1 MKKIFILFF
10 VFVIVSIFIYG
21 TSFSWEGEMRTR
33 SSNYKFLYYDDS
45 KSVMDTRVRLYT
57 TATMSD
63 NLKAVVGFEIG
74 DFEWGNDDHNADYE
88 NVEVKNAYLEFSPDM
103 IDMLTFRVGLQSYAD
118 PFGSAVFDEDAAG
131 IMVMP
136 EFDGFNM
143 KAGFFVLEDDDVEN
157 DSHTFGIIDMSK
169 EMDALSLKGSFY
181 YNTIRESYTSIYLGA
196 GVDYMI
202 NDDLGVGGHFLYMS
216 WKLDPDID
224 DYDAQGYFGYL
235 YGEYTMD
242 KFSAKVNFGYTPAD
256 NSMDDPVFFNGVQP
270 YPYLYGLEYFFPGDV
285 YDKVAAQW
293 GYGSIPWMGSL
304 GSMVLS
310 ANLKYDFLFAN
321 IGFLNTTA
329 ENYDKSNLGTE
340 IDFGIDYDLTEKLNF
355 KAVYVMFS
363 VGEFYETYTPADN
376 DSAYELSTQLIYKF

>member
-1 MKKIFILFF
+1 MKKILLLLVFN
-10 VFVIVSIFIYG
+10 FVILTVVFG
-21 TSFSWEGEMRTR
+21 TSFSWKGEIRTR
-33 SSNYKFLYYDDS
+33 STNYKELYFDNSYSFIDS
-45 KSVMDTRVRLYT
+45 RVRLYT
-57 TATMSD
+57 TATFSE

-196 GVDYMI
+196 
-202 NDDLGVGGHFLYMS
+202 
-216 WKLDPDID
+216 
-224 DYDAQGYFGYL
+224 
-235 YGEYTMD
+235 
-242 KFSAKVNFGYTPAD
+242 
-256 NSMDDPVFFNGVQP
+256 
-270 YPYLYGLEYFFPGDV
+270 
-285 YDKVAAQW
+285 
-293 GYGSIPWMGSL
+293 
-304 GSMVLS
+304 VL
-310 ANLKYDFLFAN
+310 
-321 IGFLNTTA
+321 I
-329 ENYDKSNLGTE
+329 
-340 IDFGIDYDLTEKLNF
+340 I
-355 KAVYVMFS
+355 
-363 VGEFYETYTPADN
+363 
-376 DSAYELSTQLIYKF
+376 

>member
-103 IDMLTFRVGLQSYAD
+103 IEKLTFRVGLQSYAD

-136 EFDGFNM
+136 EFDSFNM
-143 KAGFFVLEDDDVEN
+143 NAGIFVLEDDDVL
-157 DSHTFGIIDMSK
+157 SQSTTFGIMDFSK
-169 EMDALSLKGSFY
+169 NINKLSFKGSFY
-181 YNTIRESYTSIYLGA
+181 YFQMRKLYSKFYTGIGADYKLNDTLKMGGLFIYL
-196 GVDYMI
+196 
-202 NDDLGVGGHFLYMS
+202 S
-216 WKLDPDID
+216 TKQDPDIGGNKSK
-224 DYDAQGYFGYL
+224 GYFGYL
-235 YGEYTMD
+235 FLKYSSD
-242 KFSAKVNFGYTPAD
+242 KFSVKLNFGYAPAD
-256 NSMDDPVFFNGVQP
+256 YTADDP
-270 YPYLYGLEYFFPGDV
+270 LYFSDVVSYTYFM
-285 YDKVAAQW
+285 
-293 GYGSIPWMGSL
+293 S
-304 GSMVLS
+304 
-310 ANLKYDFLFAN
+310 
-321 IGFLNTTA
+321 
-329 ENYDKSNLGTE
+329 
-340 IDFGIDYDLTEKLNF
+340 
-355 KAVYVMFS
+355 
-363 VGEFYETYTPADN
+363 
-376 DSAYELSTQLIYKF
+376 